1 MALYFQRDALVQIYP
16 NKGDG
21 TAWATGDRCF
31 RVPVLEGFSF
41 SQTTNASEIT
51 LAEMQD
57 SAGQSRRGRKSF
69 NDSLAPVDWS
79 FSTYLRPFLSSAS
92 GAAGRYGAAGQH
104 VVDEPL
110 WNALLA
116 KSRIDEG
123 TDAGAV
129 ASVTI
134 TNAGSSYSSVPTVG
148 FSGGGG
154 TGAAATAVLTSG
166 AITEIQVTQGGVG
179 YTSAP
184 TVAITGGGG
193 SSGAGTAVITGEEQ
207 DAIEYRGATA
217 TSYLEMNSE
226 RSNKAAL
233 NTFTLEVKMGD
244 DLVYALT
251 KCVVNSASI
260 SFDVDGIATVEWSG
274 QADAVA
280 ETSATFPVT
289 FASSYG
295 SAVGEFTTSG
305 AATNLTITEGGTAAD
320 TGNFI
325 RNRLTAMTVAAVDGG
340 ASDIATFQTSG
351 DPTEYSITLTGGSF
365 SIDNGITF
373 LVPEEL
379 GVINKPIEHVTGPR
393 NVTGS
398 WTCYLAAGTA
408 GSKAFFND
416 LASTAGLAVVTHDFD
431 VTFQVGGTSAAQ
443 PRTYIRFPHAH
454 IEIPSHSVED
464 VISLETNFSALQSDL
479 ESNTPDD
486 MEVKFYG
493 V

>member
-41 SQTTNASEIT
+41 SQSTNASEIT

-305 AATNLTITEGGTAAD
+305 AATNLTITEGGTSAD